1 MSVIAMEVVVL
12 GGVVGCIMVSIF
24 CRSKDVISNANLVPK
39 NKCGIISFV
48 LLRKTSLDSASCI
61 AAVHFRVLYS
71 SIVEYC
77 WCASLHDAAKASAEF
92 SCGGA
97 NVFFNRG
104 VLSGVRDLKVE
115 FVVDEV
121 GVIGGQYLNCF
132 IVSCLCVRVLQY
144 TTYIIITCREYEH
157 YYVLL
162 AQNINR
168 IQNQNRIAYLG
179 TISIFPDSSIDD

>member
-24 CRSKDVISNANLVPK
+24 CRSKDVISDNANLVPK

-92 SCGGA
+92 SCGGGA
-97 NVFFNRG
+97 NVFLIRG

-144 TTYIIITCREYEH
+144 TTYIINTCREYEH
-157 YYVLL
+157 YYMLL
-162 AQNINR
+162 ATTS
-168 IQNQNRIAYLG
+168 Y
-179 TISIFPDSSIDD
+179 